1 MPKKHMH
8 GDRGRS
14 ALRSALTGAYVAW
27 AALAVPQAAYAGDPF
42 LGEVICGGWNFC
54 PMGWAECN
62 GQLMSIAQNSALF
75 TLLGTTYGGDGQATF
90 GLPNLQSRT
99 VIGDGQGP
107 GLTNRTQGETGGAE
121 TVTISSS
128 TMPMH
133 THSLTAHDGAEKSAS
148 PTGKIMGASPAAA
161 KIYSSQATNVQ
172 LRPNAMS
179 IVGGSQPH
187 PNLQPYLAVKC
198 CIAINGIFPS
208 Q

>member
-8 GDRGRS
+8 ADRARS
-14 ALRSALTGAYVAW
+14 ALRSALAGACVAW
-27 AALAVPQAAYAGDPF
+27 AALAVPQAAHAGDPF

-54 PMGWAECN
+54 PVGWAECN

-75 TLLGTTYGGDGQATF
+75 TLLGTTYGGDGQTTF

-121 TVTISSS
+121 TVTITSN
-128 TMPMH
+128 TMPTH

-148 PTGKIMGASPAAA
+148 PTGKIMGASPATA
-161 KIYSSQATNVQ
+161 KAYSSQATNVQ

-198 CIAINGIFPS
+198 CIAVNGIFPS